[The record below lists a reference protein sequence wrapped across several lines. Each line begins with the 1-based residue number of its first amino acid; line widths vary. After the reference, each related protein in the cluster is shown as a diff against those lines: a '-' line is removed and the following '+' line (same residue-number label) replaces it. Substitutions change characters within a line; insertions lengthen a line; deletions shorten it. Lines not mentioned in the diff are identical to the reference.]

1 MSARID
7 DRWSYE
13 GLRTIRL
20 ENARVAVDVMPDLGG
35 RVHRLVDKRGDRDL
49 LWHSPRVRPHRAN
62 LHDNFDDHWPGGWD
76 EAFPGGAPSPNRY
89 GDQLPYMGE
98 LWTSAA
104 AHRIVRD
111 EAGGVELELVLATPI
126 TPARWTRRLMLEGDD
141 PVLRIGYR

>member
-76 EAFPGGAPSPNRY
+76 EAFPGGAPSTNRY
-89 GDQLPYMGE
+89 GDGLPYMGE
-98 LWTSAA
+98 LWTTEAS
-104 AHRIVRD
+104 HRIL
-111 EAGGVELELVLATPI
+111 EAGPGGVVVELGLVTPI
-126 TPARWTRRLMLEGDD
+126 TPAPRAGRAALEGAD
-141 PVLRIGYR
+141 PGAGVEW